1 MTNINHFQQK
11 NPPFQSGNAVR
22 PRLAALRAVMKDR
35 GLDAYY
41 VPTAD
46 YHLSEYVGEHFK
58 FRSYLSGFTGSAGTL
73 AVLASK
79 SGLWTDGR
87 YFLQAEE
94 QLEGTGIDLYRMQQ
108 PGVPSIEEFFLSE
121 LPEGSRVGVDGRT
134 VSAADGKKMAEAL
147 KKRNLFLDPDVSL
160 AEEVWTDRPPLSSE
174 KVWLYSESYA
184 GKPASEKLAELR
196 RRMKDKGAGAHVICA
211 LDEIAWLFNLRGSDV
226 SYNPV
231 FLSYA
236 VIEETRA
243 HLFTDISRLEPEAA
257 ESLHSLHVELHPYEE
272 IYVFAQNF
280 PAGTRVLLSEKAVN
294 YRLYTLL
301 EKSGAVLI
309 DGEDP
314 ALVLKAVKNE
324 TEIQNTR
331 RAHIRDGVV
340 MVRFMK
346 WLKENVSSGKLTEA
360 GAASYLDQLRRDAQN
375 SLGLSF
381 ETISGYG
388 AHGAI
393 VHYSVTEETD
403 IPLQPHGLYLVDS
416 GGQYLEGTTDIT
428 RTFALGPLTG
438 EEKEHFS
445 LVLRCMLNLMY
456 AVFPEGVCCHNLD
469 VLARAPLWK
478 HGLDF
483 LHGTGHGV
491 GHLLNV
497 HEEPNRFFWKLR
509 GNNEPVPLAPGM
521 ITTDEPGV
529 YLAGKHGI
537 RLENELLCR
546 EKFVTDYGKFLE
558 FESLTLA
565 PIDLD
570 AVDASL
576 LTDLDRQR
584 LNAYHKRVYELL
596 SPELSEDEKKWLLK
610 YTREI

>member
-469 VLARAPLWK
+469 VLARAPLWE